1 MNDIYKDGLLI
12 FDKGLDELGI
22 ELSHNQKEQFIKF
35 YEMLVEKNKVMNLTA
50 ITEFNEVIVKHF
62 LDSLALVKVIDK
74 DLLMSDVSIIDIGTG
89 AGFPGIPL
97 KIAFPNIKITLL
109 DSLNKR
115 INFLK
120 EVSQK
125 LGFENIEFIHGRSED
140 YGRNPQY
147 REKFDIC
154 VSRAVANLATL
165 SEFCVSFVAIGGSF
179 VSYKAGDCGKE
190 VEESVKA
197 VEKMGGSIKKNI
209 EYVVPASDLNRV
221 LLLIEKER
229 ATPKAYP
236 RKAGT
241 PAKEPIK

>member
-1 MNDIYKDGLLI
+1 MYTKGMALFERGLQELNIDLDDTAKDR
-12 FDKGLDELGI
+12 
-22 ELSHNQKEQFIKF
+22 FIKF

-50 ITEFNEVIVKHF
+50 ITEFEDVIVKHF
-62 LDSLALVKVIDK
+62 LDSLSIVKVLPSGRLDDNIA
-74 DLLMSDVSIIDIGTG
+74 IIDVGTG

-115 INFLK
+115 IGFLR
-120 EVSQK
+120 EVCET
-125 LGFENIEFIHGRSED
+125 LNLDNVEFIHGRSED
-140 YGRNPQY
+140 YGRNLKY
-147 REKFDIC
+147 RESYDMC

-165 SEFCVSFVAIGGSF
+165 SEFCVPFVKVGGLF
-179 VSYKAGDCGKE
+179 ISYKAGDCGEE
-190 VEESVKA
+190 VQESAKA
-197 VEKMGGSIKKNI
+197 VDRMGGKI
-209 EYVVPASDLNRV
+209 ERQLSYMVPTSDLNRV
-221 LLLIEKER
+221 LLSIRKEK